1 MSCECIQHSTVT
13 CKLISTCNI
22 SHTCFAAASTAQQPD
37 HCCSITAPPTP
48 PPPPNLTLIPAPAQ
62 APLPYLLCLKGAV
75 SSTPSVAYSLQLQ
88 MLLLF
93 GCITPQTLM
102 RSKETAFML
111 LQAAVSGR
119 PGAAYIDIPSNI
131 LFGPA
136 HGGSAQNTASS
147 LQIPTLGP
155 NRLLRERPH
164 ADGAAV
170 HEAAQLLANA
180 QRYPFSSFM
189 FALGSCMLYGRNMN
203 AVHAVAT
210 ATAMLLMWTWP
221 SSLLLNLYLVLD
233 RNAGHFLINDP
244 ACMLIH
250 MLYCLL
256 HMLDGNSDLNSML
269 F

>member
-1 MSCECIQHSTVT
+1 M
-13 CKLISTCNI
+13 N
-22 SHTCFAAASTAQQPD
+22 AAAFT
-37 HCCSITAPPTP
+37 
-48 PPPPNLTLIPAPAQ
+48 
-62 APLPYLLCLKGAV
+62 
-75 SSTPSVAYSLQLQ
+75 
-88 MLLLF
+88 
-93 GCITPQTLM
+93 
-102 RSKETAFML
+102 L

-155 NRLLRERPH
+155 NRLLRERLH

-180 QRYPFSSFM
+180 QRYLFF
-189 FALGSCMLYGRNMN
+189 FTFTLGSCIMHRRSMK

-210 ATAMLLMWTWP
+210 ATAMLLLWIRP

-233 RNAGHFLINDP
+233 RNAGHFLVNDP

-250 MLYCLL
+250 LLYCLL